1 MYNCY
6 HISSGFC
13 CCSPPTLWAL
23 WHLQYVLCFNCFKT
37 TPHLSMYPEILQCV
51 FDVMLK
57 TNKLHVSPKK
67 KPSRVLKATHVWPPR
82 SDWFYIRPSSRSD
95 FSVKSFSFFVL
106 FFSLKR
112 FWRHSG
118 LYLWF
123 FFFNCMSKKGVCFI
137 YSSFFFCFIFSSCK
151 KRHGCTPSE

>member
-1 MYNCY
+1 MDSRRFQQFFCLCSQRFSMTVSSSFVQCTTVI
-6 HISSGFC
+6 ISALVSVVVP
-13 CCSPPTLWAL
+13 PPTLWAL

-123 FFFNCMSKKGVCFI
+123 FF
-137 YSSFFFCFIFSSCK
+137 
-151 KRHGCTPSE
+151 

>member
-1 MYNCY
+1 MYNRY

-67 KPSRVLKATHVWPPR
+67 TVSRVEGDTRVT
-82 SDWFYIRPSSRSD
+82 SSLWLILYSSIQPFR
-95 FSVKSFSFFVL
+95 FQREKFFFFCFVL

-123 FFFNCMSKKGVCFI
+123 FLTAWVKKVCVL
-137 YSSFFFCFIFSSCK
+137 YTAPFFFCFIFSSCK

>member
-1 MYNCY
+1 MDSRRFQQFFCLCSQRFSMTVSSSFVQCTTVI
-6 HISSGFC
+6 ISALVSVVVP
-13 CCSPPTLWAL
+13 PPTLWAL

-106 FFSLKR
+106 FYFS
-112 FWRHSG
+112 
-118 LYLWF
+118 
-123 FFFNCMSKKGVCFI
+123 
-137 YSSFFFCFIFSSCK
+137 
-151 KRHGCTPSE
+151 P

>member
-1 MYNCY
+1 MDSRRFQQFFCLCSQRFSMTVSSSFVQCTTVI
-6 HISSGFC
+6 ISALVSVVVP
-13 CCSPPTLWAL
+13 PPTLWAL

-123 FFFNCMSKKGVCFI
+123 F
-137 YSSFFFCFIFSSCK
+137 
-151 KRHGCTPSE
+151 